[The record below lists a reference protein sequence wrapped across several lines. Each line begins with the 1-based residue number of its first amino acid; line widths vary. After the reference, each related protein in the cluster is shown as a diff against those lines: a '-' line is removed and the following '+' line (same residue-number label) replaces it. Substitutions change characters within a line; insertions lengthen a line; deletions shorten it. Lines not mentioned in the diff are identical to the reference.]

1 MRVTTIGDRI
11 SFESDESVLKLDSS
25 DGCMIFTH
33 YKAVNFMFY
42 ELYFN
47 NNPLKCR
54 KKREYILC
62 VTFLWKKKGQ
72 IHVLTF
78 AKRNTGRI
86 KCKTM
91 E

>member
-1 MRVTTIGDRI
+1 MRVTTNGDRI

-47 NNPLKCR
+47 NNPLK
-54 KKREYILC
+54 
-62 VTFLWKKKGQ
+62 
-72 IHVLTF
+72 
-78 AKRNTGRI
+78 
-86 KCKTM
+86 M
-91 E
+91 

>member
-25 DGCMIFTH
+25 DGCMIFTQ

-47 NNPLKCR
+47 NNPLKMQ
-54 KKREYILC
+54 KKERVYIMRY
-62 VTFLWKKKGQ
+62 FLWKKKGQ